1 LTLKPDFQDAR
12 HGTLYVVATP
22 IGNPEDITLRAIR
35 VLGAVD
41 WIAAED
47 TRFARRLLYGH
58 DVSARLISLYEHNE
72 QRRTPELMRRLVA
85 GESGALISN
94 AGTPTISDPGY
105 RLVSTAAAAGIAVV
119 PVPGPTAAAA
129 ALSAS
134 GMPTDAFVF
143 LGFPPKKD
151 KALRRFL
158 ERLESE
164 EKTLIFYE
172 SPVRIVSFLRA
183 AESVFSDR
191 RAFLAREM
199 TKPHEEF
206 LRGRLSQIRRRL
218 TERKAVKGECTLIV
232 AGAAVRQPADAELT
246 AAVKEALA
254 QGMGVSEAAKT
265 VAARFGVARGR
276 VYPMALGIRK
286 RSLDP

>member
-1 LTLKPDFQDAR
+1 MTLKPDFQDAR

-47 TRFARRLLYGH
+47 TRFARRLLCGH

-143 LGFPPKKD
+143 VGFPPKKD

-191 RAFLAREM
+191 FAVLAREM

-206 LRGRLSQIRRRL
+206 LRGRLSQILRRL
-218 TERKAVKGECTLIV
+218 AERKAVKGECTLIV
-232 AGAAVRQPADAELT
+232 VGAAARQPADADLT

-276 VYPMALGIRK
+276 VYPMALAIRK
-286 RSLDP
+286 GSVDP